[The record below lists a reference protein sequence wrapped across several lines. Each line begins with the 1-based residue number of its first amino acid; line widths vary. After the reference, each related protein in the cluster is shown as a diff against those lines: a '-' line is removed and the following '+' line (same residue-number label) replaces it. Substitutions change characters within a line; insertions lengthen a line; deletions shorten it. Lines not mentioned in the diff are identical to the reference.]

1 MSYPLCMFCCRK
13 PNVYQDSLD
22 YFVMS
27 GLTLRDIVD
36 RASKS
41 GQTVTEGLIHFLD
54 EKLLGSDE
62 PVTVSEVGGVLL
74 RRLILRK
81 NSVAV

>member
-1 MSYPLCMFCCRK
+1 
-13 PNVYQDSLD
+13 
-22 YFVMS
+22 MS

-74 RRLILRK
+74 RRLILQK
-81 NSVAV
+81 NSVAVQFAHEVQMQQAYLYILTSVEQLT